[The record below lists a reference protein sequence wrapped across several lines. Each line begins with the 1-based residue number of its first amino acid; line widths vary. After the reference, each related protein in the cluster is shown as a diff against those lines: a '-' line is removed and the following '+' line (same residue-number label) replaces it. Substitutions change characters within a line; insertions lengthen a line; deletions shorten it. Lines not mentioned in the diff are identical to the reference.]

1 MHEISLAAEPLF
13 YIGSFAFTNAYLL
26 SLIALLLL
34 VVVGL
39 TFKSNLKLVGGM
51 FQNMVEFV
59 IEELLELMESVLGS
73 RDAAE
78 KYLPLIAT
86 IFLFVITSNWLGLFP
101 GVGSILLE
109 QGHEHIPLLRS
120 PGSDLN
126 FTLALAISSVVGANL
141 LGVFAIGL
149 GPQLSKYF
157 NFTGPIQ
164 FFIGILELVS
174 EGAKMVSF
182 SFRLFGNVF
191 AGEILLMIVGYLVA
205 YVVPLPFML
214 LELFVGFIQAFVF
227 AMLTLVFLGLHTT
240 AHGEHEDHHELV
252 KVQP

>member
-13 YIGSFAFTNAYLL
+13 YIGTFAFTNAYLL
-26 SLIALLLL
+26 SLIAIVLLTVIGL
-34 VVVGL
+34 V
-39 TFKSNLKLVGGM
+39 FKSKLKIAGGM
-51 FQNMVEFV
+51 FQNMVEYV

-86 IFLFVITSNWLGLFP
+86 IFLFIITCNWLGLFP
-101 GVGSILLE
+101 GVGSILLTHGE
-109 QGHEHIPLLRS
+109 STVPLLRS

-141 LGVFAIGL
+141 LGVLAIGI
-149 GPQLSKYF
+149 GPQLKKYF
-157 NFTGPIQ
+157 NFSNPIQ

-205 YVVPLPFML
+205 YVVPLPFMF

-227 AMLTLVFLGLHTT
+227 SMLTLVFLGLHTT
-240 AHGEHEDHHELV
+240 MHGDHEEHHELV